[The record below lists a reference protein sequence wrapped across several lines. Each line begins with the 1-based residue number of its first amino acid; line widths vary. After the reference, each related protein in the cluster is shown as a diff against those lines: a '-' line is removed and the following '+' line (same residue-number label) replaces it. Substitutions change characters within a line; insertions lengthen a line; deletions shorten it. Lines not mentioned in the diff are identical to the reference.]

1 MDFDVH
7 IDKSHFTPMSNI
19 WHR

>member
-19 WHR
+19 SHC